1 MNTPALKEDKRTS
14 STPSRQD
21 SGEQIQSARKSP
33 LLVSAATEKR
43 QIQSS
48 HAVHSIDMRQKED
61 NNSSEGMQRRVRR
74 VSLLSNNIKTS
85 ENFLLEEEQEKPNS

>member
-1 MNTPALKEDKRTS
+1 MS
-14 STPSRQD
+14 SSPSRQD

-33 LLVSAATEKR
+33 LLVPATEKR

-61 NNSSEGMQRRVRR
+61 NNSSEGMKRRSRR

-85 ENFLLEEEQEKPNS
+85 ENLFLEEEQEKPNS